1 MSPRPPTWQE
11 AGYRSHGLDVQKIGT
26 KQVLSE
32 YLDMQGGSGRVARAE
47 LIHDQRARRLESTN
61 RWLYI
66 VGRRSCG
73 VVCRRLVENPECV
86 IVAERGAH
94 PCQSWHMSNAQGSSQ
109 DDTTICTCA
118 DGFGTEFSEWGHVT
132 FRIALDGF
140 VV

>member
-11 AGYRSHGLDVQKIGT
+11 AGYRSHGVDVQKIGT

-61 RWLYI
+61 RWPYI

-73 VVCRRLVENPECV
+73 GLQEVWWRTLSASFSLNEAHILVSLG
-86 IVAERGAH
+86 I
-94 PCQSWHMSNAQGSSQ
+94 CQMLKDPHQIIPRSVLVPTASKQNFLSGDM
-109 DDTTICTCA
+109 
-118 DGFGTEFSEWGHVT
+118 
-132 FRIALDGF
+132 
-140 VV
+140 